1 MAETHNKTA
10 NVGLRR
16 ADTLVSAGDVLLP
29 PGLNPT
35 ILKQLLDATLTF
47 DRSGC
52 DATVAA
58 AIRLGITE
66 IILADQYIPAVA
78 RILGDLWVSDHIGF
92 ADVTIGSARL
102 QAMLRDLGPDW
113 AADTMTTA
121 DAPSVLLLTPQDA
134 SHTLGAVVLSG
145 QLRRHGYS
153 VRITFDADRS
163 RIADIMDRIQFNA
176 VFISAAH
183 SESLEKIRRM
193 VEFIRTLT
201 PQHLPIVLGGT
212 VLEAS
217 AHVASVTGVDFATLN
232 LDEAIEYCGLIS
244 IRNKDE
250 TPLVGDKTTNDPSRL
265 APLK

>member
-1 MAETHNKTA
+1 MTETHHRAA
-10 NVGLRR
+10 NADLRR
-16 ADTLVSAGDVLLP
+16 ADTLVSSGDVLLP

-35 ILKQLLDATLTF
+35 ILKQLLDATLAF

-52 DATVAA
+52 DETTAA
-58 AIRLGITE
+58 ARALGITE
-66 IILADQYIPAVA
+66 IVIADQYIPAVA

-113 AADTMTTA
+113 AADTMATA
-121 DAPSVLLLTPQDA
+121 DAPSVLLLTPQGA

-145 QLRRHGYS
+145 QLRRRGYS

-163 RIADIMDRIQFNA
+163 RIADIMDRIKFDA
-176 VFISAAH
+176 VFVSASH

-193 VEFIRTLT
+193 VEFVRTLT
-201 PQHLPIVLGGT
+201 PHRLPIVLGGT

-217 AHVASVTGVDFATLN
+217 AKVASVTGVDLATLN

-250 TPLVGDKTTNDPSRL
+250 TPLAQNKITNGPSKLARL
-265 APLK
+265 K